1 MLYEKPGAA
10 DLEFAGSQQ
19 FGIDADNLARQT
31 ARIQRRPR
39 ISGKFLT
46 VDGQKFWVRG
56 VTYGTFD
63 EANPAP
69 GFPGRDTVDADFRE
83 MAAAGL
89 NAVRVYSAPPRW
101 LLDKAAA
108 NGLRV
113 MVGLPWEQH
122 VAFLDMAALGSKL
135 IQRVAEAARKCA
147 GHPAVL
153 CYAIGNEIPAS
164 VVRWYGRTRIVSFL
178 RRLAEAVRREDP
190 GALVT
195 YVNFPT
201 TEYLDLPFV
210 DFLCFNVYLEERE
223 NLRRYLARLQ
233 NLAGERPLV
242 MAEIGLDSRRNGEDA
257 QADALRWQIETC
269 FEAGVAGAFVFAW
282 TDEWHR
288 GGFAIEDWDFGLTT
302 RDRRAKPAL
311 SAVTDAFRSV
321 PFRPGV
327 QWPRVSVVVCSFNG
341 SLTIEETLEAL
352 SALDYP
358 DYEVIVVNDG

>member
-1 MLYEKPGAA
+1 MLDEKAA
-10 DLEFAGSQQ
+10 NLEFADSQQ
-19 FGIDADNLARQT
+19 FGTRLENRARQS
-31 ARIQRRPR
+31 ARIQTRPR
-39 ISGKFLT
+39 INGKFLT
-46 VDGQKFWVRG
+46 ADGQRFWIRG
-56 VTYGTFD
+56 ATYGAFD

-69 GFPGRDTVDADFRE
+69 GFPARESVDTDFRAI
-83 MAAAGL
+83 AAAGL
-89 NAVRVYSAPPRW
+89 NAVRVYTAPPRW

-113 MVGLPWEQH
+113 MVGLPWEQQ
-122 VAFLDMAALGSKL
+122 VAFLDDDGLTNRL
-135 IQRVAEAARKCA
+135 IRRVAEAARKCA
-147 GHPAVL
+147 GHPALL

-164 VVRWYGRTRIVSFL
+164 VVRWYGRKRIVSFL
-178 RRLAEAVRREDP
+178 RRLTEAVRREDP

-195 YVNFPT
+195 YVNFPAT
-201 TEYLDLPFV
+201 DWLELPFV

-223 NLRRYLARLQ
+223 ELRRYLARLQ

-242 MAEIGLDSRRNGEDA
+242 MAEIGLDSLRSGEDA